1 MTYAEVAIN
10 TAVNQTFHYAIPPSW
25 QSRLVVGHLVRVSFG
40 TAMQAGIVVAIHDE
54 LPPELHDVTMKPIID
69 VLHPEPVMVQA
80 HIDLALWM
88 SEAYLASPGTCLW
101 LMLPPGIVGKS
112 TQQVFL
118 GDAQPD
124 DPDSLTT
131 TQQKI
136 LEALNEEA
144 PRSVDDLV
152 KITGVKSVRRVIKQL
167 EEDNLVAMTAV
178 LNPPTATRKT
188 VRTVMRAIP
197 EDEVVDAL
205 ANLQRAPK
213 QTSVF
218 AYIAKHDYPLDVS
231 DVYEEADATSADL
244 NNLERKG
251 FVELGERIVFRD
263 SLADRNFI
271 PSQPLALTTAQNDV
285 WQRIRASLQAHNL
298 TELSADTTQT
308 PRSHNFDEA
317 STDTT
322 QIPPLNSGEVA
333 RQRRR
338 GSDDNFREW
347 KARIPQYRKTKL
359 LAKRMR
365 KKPTPAEQTLWHYL
379 RKKKLGIKFRRQMPL
394 GPFIADFYSSYTK
407 IIIEVDGDSHTTQQE
422 YDAMR
427 TAYLTYL
434 GCTVL
439 RVTNQQIHDDIEAVL
454 AKIQS
459 TVSERLASI
468 DAESSPL
475 NSGEV
480 AHQHQHESRFL
491 LHGVTGAGKTEI
503 YLHAIAETL
512 AQGRQALFLVP
523 EIALTPQT
531 IRRVAQR
538 FPEKVAV
545 VHGSLSTGER
555 FDTWRRARDGDISV
569 IVGTRSALF
578 TPLPD
583 VGLIILDESHDHS
596 YKQSPP
602 INPPYYNARDVAQKL
617 AKLNDATLIFGSATP
632 AIETMYAA
640 KNGNLTL
647 LELPNRIMG
656 HRQRVQKQ
664 AKQRG
669 VTLAYQPADSDDAM
683 TIGLP
688 PVHVVDMREELK
700 AGNLSMFSRD
710 LQASLQGVLERG
722 EQAILFLNRRGQ
734 ATYVFCRDCGYVVEC
749 PNCDTPL
756 TYHRHG
762 EAMRCHHCGHQQPA
776 PDTCPNCSSRRIRYF
791 GAGTQHVESA
801 LREQFPRAR
810 ILRWDRDT

>member
-144 PRSVDDLV
+144 PRSVDELV
-152 KITGVKSVRRVIKQL
+152 KITDVKSVRRVIKQL
-167 EEDNLVAMTAV
+167 EEANLVEMTAV

-205 ANLQRAPK
+205 ASLQRAPK

-231 DVYEEADATSADL
+231 DVYEAIDATSADL

-285 WQRIRASLQAHNL
+285 WQRIRASLQQNY
-298 TELSADTTQT
+298 SAD
-308 PRSHNFDEA
+308 SEN
-317 STDTT
+317 
-322 QIPPLNSGEVA
+322 
-333 RQRRR
+333 
-338 GSDDNFREW
+338 
-347 KARIPQYRKTKL
+347 
-359 LAKRMR
+359 
-365 KKPTPAEQTLWHYL
+365 
-379 RKKKLGIKFRRQMPL
+379 
-394 GPFIADFYSSYTK
+394 
-407 IIIEVDGDSHTTQQE
+407 IEKD
-422 YDAMR
+422 
-427 TAYLTYL
+427 
-434 GCTVL
+434 
-439 RVTNQQIHDDIEAVL
+439 
-454 AKIQS
+454 
-459 TVSERLASI
+459 
-468 DAESSPL
+468 
-475 NSGEV
+475 
-480 AHQHQHESRFL
+480 FL

-632 AIETMYAA
+632 
-640 KNGNLTL
+640 
-647 LELPNRIMG
+647 
-656 HRQRVQKQ
+656 
-664 AKQRG
+664 
-669 VTLAYQPADSDDAM
+669 
-683 TIGLP
+683 
-688 PVHVVDMREELK
+688 
-700 AGNLSMFSRD
+700 
-710 LQASLQGVLERG
+710 
-722 EQAILFLNRRGQ
+722 
-734 ATYVFCRDCGYVVEC
+734 
-749 PNCDTPL
+749 
-756 TYHRHG
+756 
-762 EAMRCHHCGHQQPA
+762 
-776 PDTCPNCSSRRIRYF
+776 
-791 GAGTQHVESA
+791 
-801 LREQFPRAR
+801 
-810 ILRWDRDT
+810 